1 MTIMRRLRIPDGTPE
16 AQYRHAG
23 LLAVQVCLLLTT
35 ACTLAL
41 SGPLRVGPTDQI
53 LLTLLLIQ
61 HTGYVLWLRRAPHQ
75 FQLIGLLEL
84 GGELLAAT
92 YRMHQ
97 VLLVDHTAHGL
108 SGYSYWLALPYIVA
122 SLALPPRAALAVSG
136 GYLLVLVALGA
147 AYWTHPDVPHGLRQ
161 DNGNAWLQ
169 MLLMHAALLTV
180 ITLQQHLRL
189 RYALAV
195 TRAERRSAQ
204 ALRDPLTGLPGRRA
218 LDDWNRAPGRTHSV
232 VYFDLDH
239 FKRVNDTH
247 GHDVGDDV
255 LRHVAR
261 AAHATLR
268 TDDRVLRWGGE
279 EFLLL
284 IRGDAGAARAAA
296 ERLQTQL
303 RSHRHPVAG
312 AITLSCGVAQLAP
325 HETLHGALRRADEA
339 LYAAKRAGR
348 DTVEVAA

>member
-1 MTIMRRLRIPDGTPE
+1 MRRFRVPDGTPE

-23 LLAVQVCLLLTT
+23 LLAVQLCLLLTT

-41 SGPLRVGPTDQI
+41 SGPLRVGPTDQV
-53 LLTLLLIQ
+53 LLALLLVQ
-61 HTGYVLWLRRAPHQ
+61 HAGYVLWLRRAPQ
-75 FQLIGLLEL
+75 RFQLIGLLEL
-84 GGELLAAT
+84 GGELLAGT
-92 YRMHQ
+92 YRMRE

-108 SGYSYWLALPYIVA
+108 SGYSYWLALPYLVA

-136 GYLLVLVALGA
+136 AYLLVLGALGA
-147 AYWTHPDVPHGLRQ
+147 AYWTNPDVPPGLRQ

-180 ITLQQHLRL
+180 ITLQQHLRR

-218 LDDWNRAPGRTHSV
+218 LDDWPQLPGGLHSV

-261 AAHATLR
+261 AARAALR
-268 TDDRVLRWGGE
+268 AGDRVVRWGGE

-284 IRGDAGAARAAA
+284 IDGDAAAARAAA
-296 ERLQTQL
+296 ERLQDRL
-303 RSHRHPVAG
+303 RRDPHPVAG
-312 AITLSCGVAQLAP
+312 PVTLSCGVAHRRPGEPLDS
-325 HETLHGALRRADEA
+325 TLGRADRA

-348 DTVEVAA
+348 DAVEVAG